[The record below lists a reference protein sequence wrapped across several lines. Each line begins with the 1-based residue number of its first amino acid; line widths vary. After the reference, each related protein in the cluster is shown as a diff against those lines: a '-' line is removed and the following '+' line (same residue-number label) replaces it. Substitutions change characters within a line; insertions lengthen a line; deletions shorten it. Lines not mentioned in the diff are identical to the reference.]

1 MTQPFIL
8 AISNRKGGT
17 GKTTTAVNL
26 AAEWASRGRRVLV
39 VDLDT
44 QGHSGFGLGIDAA
57 KSGPTGHDIFRDE
70 QFDIRAAVLATAW
83 PNLWCVPADPLYDG
97 SGSCSDVTRV
107 ARQLRRPEMGCYDII
122 ILDTPP
128 SLDLVLTS
136 AMNAADGILIPLL
149 PHALSAE
156 GVKQLSRL
164 FYKTVNTG
172 NPDLKLIGLLPI
184 MASDRISHH
193 RAVIADIARQ
203 FGPERVLRSIRS
215 DIQLAAAF
223 AERRPIRHFAPRS
236 RGALD
241 YYLLADELAAFWR
254 QLSLAANSESAPPKF
269 QQKAL

>member
-1 MTQPFIL
+1 MTQPVIL

-39 VDLDT
+39 VDLDS
-44 QGHSGFGLGIDAA
+44 QGHAGFGLGVDAA
-57 KSGPTGHDIFRDE
+57 SFAPTTHDLFRDAL
-70 QFDIRAAVLATAW
+70 FDIRTAVRATAW
-83 PNLWCVPADPLYDG
+83 SNLWCVPADPLYDG
-97 SGSCSDVTRV
+97 SGSCRDVTGL
-107 ARQLRRPEMGCYDII
+107 ARQLRRPEMDAYDII

-136 AMNAADGILIPLL
+136 ALTASDGVLIPLL
-149 PHALSAE
+149 PHALSVE

-164 FYKTVNTG
+164 FYKTVTGG

-184 MASDRISHH
+184 MASNRIGHH
-193 RAVIADIARQ
+193 RAVIADITQQ
-203 FGPERVLRSIRS
+203 FGPERVLRPIRG

-223 AERRPIRHFAPRS
+223 ADRRPIRHFAPRS

-254 QLSLAANSESAPPKF
+254 LLSPAARSEPAP
-269 QQKAL
+269 QKLQPEVS